1 MRVVDNRV
9 QLLCPTT
16 SFRRV
21 RRPFKPFSSP
31 VAVTQDRVRHTDN
44 ASSAVLSTADSMHT
58 ANARPLQEQLRDQMD
73 LHKLQREPVPE
84 DTSDGES
91 PPSQIPSQE
100 ASSTAK
106 PKRGRPST
114 KIKQTP
120 ESKADPSRRR
130 NKRQSLQSDQ
140 PKTVAKK
147 AARAA
152 RSGRA
157 QIAQQPEEQ
166 APESTQPESKR
177 PRTLTKQE
185 DVALCS
191 AIKASTW
198 LLRATCATALPLQI
212 PIPCHFAP
220 DITHLHHCG
229 PAVYTKDT
237 LHALHRNVGLCLSS
251 KFVIWQPF

>member
-9 QLLCPTT
+9 QLLCPTIS

-21 RRPFKPFSSP
+21 RRPFQPFSSP
-31 VAVTQDRVRHTDN
+31 IAVTQDRVRYTDN

-58 ANARPLQEQLRDQMD
+58 TNARPLQEQLRDQMD

-91 PPSQIPSQE
+91 VPSQE
-100 ASSTAK
+100 ATSAGR

-114 KIKQTP
+114 KTTQAP
-120 ESKADPSRRR
+120 EPSRRR
-130 NKRQSLQSDQ
+130 KKRQAQNQSDQ

-157 QIAQQPEEQ
+157 RLDQQPKEQ
-166 APESTQPESKR
+166 APDSMKTESKH

-191 AIKASTW
+191 AIKASNW
-198 LLRATCATALPLQI
+198 LLRTASVI
-212 PIPCHFAP
+212 
-220 DITHLHHCG
+220 
-229 PAVYTKDT
+229 
-237 LHALHRNVGLCLSS
+237 ALA
-251 KFVIWQPF
+251 

>member
-9 QLLCPTT
+9 QLLCPTLS

-31 VAVTQDRVRHTDN
+31 VAVTQDRVRYKDN

-58 ANARPLQEQLRDQMD
+58 TNARPLQEQLRDQMD

-84 DTSDGES
+84 DTSNGES
-91 PPSQIPSQE
+91 LPSQKATS
-100 ASSTAK
+100 AGR

-114 KIKQTP
+114 KTNQDF
-120 ESKADPSRRR
+120 EPSRRR
-130 NKRQSLQSDQ
+130 KQRHSTNQSDQ

-157 QIAQQPEEQ
+157 PTEQQLEEQ
-166 APESTQPESKR
+166 APDSAQSESKH

-191 AIKASTW
+191 AIQASTW
-198 LLRATCATALPLQI
+198 LLRTTYVIAYKCKINCANPHSLPLCCMHCSFLLYGATVSQNTQAV
-212 PIPCHFAP
+212 PCIALLTCIHYQ
-220 DITHLHHCG
+220 HL
-229 PAVYTKDT
+229 
-237 LHALHRNVGLCLSS
+237 
-251 KFVIWQPF
+251 

>member
-1 MRVVDNRV
+1 MRVVANRV
-9 QLLCPTT
+9 HLLCPTTT

-31 VAVTQDRVRHTDN
+31 TAVTQDRVQYTDN
-44 ASSAVLSTADSMHT
+44 ASSAVLSTADSTHT
-58 ANARPLQEQLRDQMD
+58 TTSRPLQEQLRDQMD

-91 PPSQIPSQE
+91 LPSQIPPPE
-100 ASSTAK
+100 AIGSGR

-114 KIKQTP
+114 KVRQAP
-120 ESKADPSRRR
+120 ESKGDPSKRR
-130 NKRQSLQSDQ
+130 NKRQSTSQSGQ

-157 QIAQQPEEQ
+157 QIVQQPEEQ
-166 APESTQPESKR
+166 APESTQSESKH

-198 LLRATCATALPLQI
+198 LLLRYMCHSTAFASQREKGKSPFLATLLHTLLIDIACSHCHKTHS
-212 PIPCHFAP
+212 PCSAS
-220 DITHLHHCG
+220 HC
-229 PAVYTKDT
+229 
-237 LHALHRNVGLCLSS
+237 
-251 KFVIWQPF
+251 